1 MLAAASDA
9 IIIGFNVRPV
19 GDARAVAERE
29 SIEIRPYSV
38 IYKALDDL
46 RDAMEGMLE
55 PEEVE
60 ETVGQ
65 VEVRQTFR
73 ASRVGTIAGCYVTDG
88 KVTRGAKL
96 RIVRDG
102 TVIYDTTVASL
113 KRFNEDVREV
123 TAGYECGIVLANY
136 QDVKEG
142 DVFEVYETR
151 SVERELV

>member
-1 MLAAASDA
+1 
-9 IIIGFNVRPV
+9 V

-88 KVTRGAKL
+88 KVTRGARL

-142 DVFEVYETR
+142 DVFEIYETR
-151 SVERELV
+151 SVERELA